1 MRFYPASTVVSA
13 VCLSLLCSPSYSTE
27 AFHQNGSPAFSP
39 RRHVT
44 PSAAS
49 ELRAA
54 TTATAVDVPTSPIAG
69 MRPGTSGLRKK
80 VEVWQAV
87 DEENKNYVENF
98 IQSLLDTAVASN
110 GGKMLDTIIVAGDGR
125 YFNAEAI
132 QTICRVLAGNG
143 VANIWIPQGGIMST
157 PAVSAVIRRR
167 EGGKAQG
174 GIVLTASHNPG
185 GPGEDFGIKYNEGLG
200 QPAGEEFTEA
210 LYERSLELSSYKTL
224 EGGDDIDLSA
234 PAGTTYEL
242 TSSSTV
248 TIIDQFD
255 CYLDALKDSFDFDKL
270 REFAKREGFSL
281 LYDGMHGAGG
291 PFARRVFIEELGL
304 PEVRQIVM
312 ILLISS
318 RLFIWNSAAYL
329 QYFHWV
335 HVASFVQ

>member
-1 MRFYPASTVVSA
+1 MRTCSRGYTYVV
-13 VCLSLLCSPSYSTE
+13 CS
-27 AFHQNGSPAFSP
+27 
-39 RRHVT
+39 
-44 PSAAS
+44 
-49 ELRAA
+49 
-54 TTATAVDVPTSPIAG
+54 
-69 MRPGTSGLRKK
+69 
-80 VEVWQAV
+80 
-87 DEENKNYVENF
+87 
-98 IQSLLDTAVASN
+98 
-110 GGKMLDTIIVAGDGR
+110 IIVAGDGR